1 MPRLTNKTQNIV
13 LIHLYY
19 FVNFFKSQIYM
30 LKKTLFSSSDVS
42 FVFVRIV
49 TNNVRRLASEIH
61 EWLYSSGE
69 K

>member
-1 MPRLTNKTQNIV
+1 
-13 LIHLYY
+13 
-19 FVNFFKSQIYM
+19 M

>member
-1 MPRLTNKTQNIV
+1 
-13 LIHLYY
+13 
-19 FVNFFKSQIYM
+19 M

-49 TNNVRRLASEIH
+49 TNVRRLVSEIH